1 MSNASVRILLIE
13 DNPADARFI
22 RELLRE
28 VTTMAFDVECASSLT
43 QGFERLSVGEF
54 DALLL
59 DMSLPD
65 SAGMRTFTRTLER
78 APHLPIIILTGF
90 NDEATAISAVA
101 SGAQDYLVKGQVQG
115 PLLARAVRYAI
126 ERKRVGDEIRRLNAM
141 LEERVAA
148 RTAELK
154 ELNQELEAF
163 AYSVSH
169 DLRAPLRH
177 IEGFVQLLLQRTAG
191 QLDETATHYAHA
203 VSKAA
208 IEMGRLIENLLA
220 FSRTGR
226 AEIHTR
232 RVELSTLVAEVKE
245 QLGPALQQRT
255 ITWEIGELPAVE
267 ADPVL
272 LRVVLTNLLSNAIKF
287 TATRDC
293 AHIEIF
299 AQRHLPVRTVEGGV
313 TAASPDPYFDV
324 HAAPSQVV
332 IVVRD
337 NCVGFDMQHVDRLF
351 GVFRRLHSAE
361 EFEGTGIGLATVRR
375 IINRLGGR
383 VWAEGK
389 VDGGATFYFSLRRAV
404 ELSAGTQGASPMSS
418 DR

>member
-1 MSNASVRILLIE
+1 MSNAGIRVLLIE
-13 DNPADARFI
+13 DNPADARLI

-28 VTTMAFDVECASSLT
+28 VTTLAFDVECAGSLS
-43 QGFERLSVGEF
+43 QGFERLSVGRF

-65 SAGMRTFTRTLER
+65 STGMRTFTRAQEH
-78 APHLPIIILTGF
+78 APHLPIIILTGL
-90 NDEATAISAVA
+90 NDESTAISAVA

-115 PLLARAVRYAI
+115 PLLARAIRYAI
-126 ERKRVGDEIRRLNAM
+126 ERKRVGDEIRRLNAT
-141 LEERVAA
+141 LEERIAA

-191 QLDETATHYAHA
+191 QLDETATHYARA
-203 VSKAA
+203 VSKSA
-208 IEMGRLIENLLA
+208 IQMERLIDDLLA
-220 FSRTGR
+220 FSRTGH
-226 AEIHTR
+226 AELHTR
-232 RVELSTLVAEVKE
+232 RVELSALIAEVKE
-245 QLGPALQQRT
+245 QLSPALQQRT
-255 ITWEIGELPAVE
+255 VTWEMGELPAVE
-267 ADPVL
+267 ADPAL
-272 LRVVLTNLLSNAIKF
+272 LRVVLTNLLSNAVKF
-287 TATRDC
+287 TATRDH
-293 AHIEIF
+293 ARIEIF
-299 AQRHLPVRTVEGGV
+299 AERLLPVRTAEGGV
-313 TAASPDPYFDV
+313 PPHPQPGVCTV
-324 HAAPSQVV
+324 PSQVV

-337 NCVGFDMQHVDRLF
+337 NGVGFDMQYVDRLF

-375 IINRLGGR
+375 IINRHGGH

-389 VDGGATFYFSLRRAV
+389 VDGGAAFYFSLRRA
-404 ELSAGTQGASPMSS
+404 EERPGAHTEEA
-418 DR
+418 R